1 MPDKEIRVRRN
12 VPIIFFMIV
21 FMFIFTLTLIGKEKP
36 ITDELPPVY
45 AKWLNEE
52 VVYIITPMEKEVFL
66 QLQTNRERDI
76 FIEAFWKQRDKLF
89 KRPEGESL
97 KEHNRRIDYANRN
110 FGRGTPKRGWQT
122 DRGRTY
128 IILGEPSDIQR
139 FEGKT
144 QTYPAEIWFYQG
156 KSDIGLP
163 PGFNLV
169 FYQENAV
176 GEYKLYSPARDGPQA
191 LLTSYFGDS
200 MDYLEAYRQLREMEP
215 DLAQVSLSLIPGEG
229 TAYAGRP
236 SLSSD
241 LLIQRVES
249 VPERQIKDRYAQK
262 FLEYKDIVEVEY
274 STNYID
280 SLSSVKVI
288 KDPSGMYFVH
298 YAIEPETLSVDSY
311 EDKYFTTLK
320 VNGTV
325 SSLDNK
331 IIYQFGKDFSI
342 NFDRDRLKS
351 ILRQPL
357 SLRDMFPL
365 IPGNYRLSILLRNE
379 ASKEFTSLESTLL
392 IPGEEDGLQMTSLIL
407 GYSVKK
413 DEKQQGGLRP
423 FQIGSNQIYLH
434 ANNMYTRQ
442 DTLVTAL
449 QIHGVE
455 QALKEKAKLKFAI
468 LKDDEEIHSMTRT
481 IAEYR
486 DLPDIL
492 EQFPLHDYAPSLY
505 RILVSL
511 FIEGEEVLSA
521 SEDFAISHAEA
532 IARPWVYSKVV
543 AENTAPVYDFILGT
557 QLYNCGKTAKARDY
571 LESAFQSD
579 PSSVDYAL
587 NLARAYMSLGQFR
600 KIESILLPF
609 TTREEIP
616 AYEILFVLGKA
627 YQNSGSLDKA
637 LVLFDKASSNYGS
650 NINLLDAIGECYFNL
665 GVPDEALAAWEK
677 SLEINPDQPE
687 IQKKVNVLRQ
697 KK

>member
-1 MPDKEIRVRRN
+1 MPKKELSVRRN
-12 VPIIFFMIV
+12 VLLIFLMIAV
-21 FMFIFTLTLIGKEKP
+21 TLSLIGKEKP
-36 ITDELPPVY
+36 QADELPPVY

-52 VVYIITPMEKEVFL
+52 VVYIITPTEREVFL
-66 QLQTNRERDI
+66 QLQTNRERDV
-76 FIEAFWKQRDKLF
+76 FIEAFWKQRDTLF
-89 KRPEGESL
+89 KKPEGASR
-97 KEHNRRIDYANRN
+97 KEHYDRMDYANR
-110 FGRGTPKRGWQT
+110 FYGRGTPKRGWQT

-156 KSDIGLP
+156 KTDIGLP

-176 GEYKLYSPARDGPQA
+176 GEYELYSPARDGPMA
-191 LLTSYFGDS
+191 LLASYFGDS
-200 MDYLEAYRQLREMEP
+200 MDYLEAYKQLRELEP

-229 TAYAGRP
+229 MAYAGRP

-241 LLIQRVES
+241 LLIQRVDT

-298 YAIEPETLSVDSY
+298 YAIDPEKLSVDSY
-311 EDKYFTTLK
+311 EDRYFTTMK
-320 VNGTV
+320 INGTV

-342 NFDRDRLKS
+342 NFDRERLKS
-351 ILRQPL
+351 ILRQPV

-365 IPGNYRLSILLRNE
+365 IPGDYRLSILVRNE

-392 IPGEEDGLQMTSLIL
+392 IPGEEDGLQMSSLIL
-407 GYSVKK
+407 GYSMEK
-413 DEKQQGGLRP
+413 DKKQQRGIKP
-423 FQIGSNQIYLH
+423 FQIGNNQILFH
-434 ANNMYTRQ
+434 ANNMYTKQ

-449 QIHGVE
+449 QIHGMK
-455 QALKEKAKLKFAI
+455 QTLKDNGEIKFTF
-468 LKDDEEIHSMTRT
+468 LKDDEEVHSLTRT
-481 IAEYR
+481 IAEYP
-486 DLPDIL
+486 DLPNIL
-492 EQFPLHDYAPSLY
+492 EQFPLRDYAPSHY
-505 RILVSL
+505 RVLVSL
-511 FIEGEEVLSA
+511 FVEGKEVLSA
-521 SEDFAISHAEA
+521 SEDFAVTYAEA
-532 IARPWVYSKVV
+532 IVRPWVYSKVV
-543 AENTAPVYDFILGT
+543 AETKDPVYDFILGT
-557 QLYNCGKTAKARDY
+557 QFYNSGQIAKAGEY

-579 PSSVDYAL
+579 PNSIDYAL
-587 NLARAYMSLGQFR
+587 NLARIYMTLSQYN

-609 TTREEIP
+609 TTREELP

-627 YQNSGSLDKA
+627 YQNSGQLDKA
-637 LVLFDKASSNYGS
+637 LVMFDRALSNYGF
-650 NINLLDAIGECYFNL
+650 NINLLNSIGECYFNM
-665 GVPDEALAAWEK
+665 GEPDEALNAWEK

-687 IQKKVNVLRQ
+687 IQKKVKALRQ